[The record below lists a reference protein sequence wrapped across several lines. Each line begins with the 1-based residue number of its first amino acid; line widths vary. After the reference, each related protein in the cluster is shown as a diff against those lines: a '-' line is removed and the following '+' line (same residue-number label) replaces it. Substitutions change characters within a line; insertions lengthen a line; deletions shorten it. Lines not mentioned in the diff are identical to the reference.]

1 MRNYLNFY
9 SLFRKEYPIMLI
21 GVPKEIKKQEERVGA
36 TPSAV
41 ASLIHA
47 GHSVIVEKGAG
58 VGSGF
63 SDEEYIAAGATVGS
77 AEEAWDT
84 EMVIKVKEPLES
96 EYQYFK
102 PGQIIYTYLHLAAD
116 KPLTE
121 ALIEKKVTGVAY
133 ETMVGRGGGLP
144 LLFPMSEIAGRMSIQ
159 VGSHFLEQVHGGKG
173 ILLSGV
179 SGVHRGKVTIIGG
192 GTVGFN
198 AAKIA
203 VGMGA
208 QVTILDINTQ
218 RLAEIDN
225 IFDGKI
231 QTLMSNTANIKKAVE
246 EADLVIGAVLIPG
259 AKAPKLVTEEM
270 IKNMKPGS
278 VIVDIPIDQGGIFET
293 TVRATTHE
301 DPIYVTHDVIH
312 YTVANMPGA
321 VPKTATEAL
330 SSATVR
336 YAIEIANKGI
346 DKAAADDNT
355 IFTGIN
361 THQGNLTSKAV
372 ADSLDLPFTPY
383 KG

>member
-9 SLFRKEYPIMLI
+9 SLFGKEYPIMLI

-41 ASLIHA
+41 ASLVHA
-47 GHSVIVEKGAG
+47 GHSVIGEKGAG

-63 SDEEYIAAGATVGS
+63 PDEEYIAAGATMGS

-208 QVTILDINTQ
+208 QVTILDINAQ

>member
-1 MRNYLNFY
+1 
-9 SLFRKEYPIMLI
+9 MLI

-41 ASLIHA
+41 ASLVHA

-63 SDEEYIAAGATVGS
+63 PDEEYIAAGATMGS

-208 QVTILDINTQ
+208 QVTILDINAQ

-246 EADLVIGAVLIPG
+246 EADLVVGAVLIPG

-270 IKNMKPGS
+270 VKNMKPGS

-301 DPIYVTHDVIH
+301 DPIYITHDVIH

-330 SSATVR
+330 SSATVH

-346 DKAAADDNT
+346 DKAAAENNT
-355 IFTGIN
+355 ILTGIN
-361 THQGNLTSKAV
+361 THQGDLTSKAV

>member
-1 MRNYLNFY
+1 
-9 SLFRKEYPIMLI
+9 MLI

-41 ASLIHA
+41 ASLVHA

-63 SDEEYIAAGATVGS
+63 PDEEYIAAGAKMGS

-84 EMVIKVKEPLES
+84 EMVIKVKEPLEN

-159 VGSHFLEQVHGGKG
+159 VGSHFLEQAHGGKG

-179 SGVHRGKVTIIGG
+179 SGVHRGKVAIIGG

-208 QVTILDINTQ
+208 QVTILDINAQ

-246 EADLVIGAVLIPG
+246 EADLVVGAVLIPG

-270 IKNMKPGS
+270 VKNMKPGS

-301 DPIYVTHDVIH
+301 DPIYITHDVIH

-330 SSATVR
+330 SSATVH
-336 YAIEIANKGI
+336 YAIKIANKGI
-346 DKAAADDNT
+346 DKAAAENNT
-355 IFTGIN
+355 ILTGIN
-361 THQGNLTSKAV
+361 THQGDLTSKAV